1 MKEAVVRGRILLGM
15 VLIVGCMAA
24 GEEVFPTAF
33 WGSGNATGE
42 AVWVSAS
49 GFARWE
55 FLSLPMAYDHLVLKL
70 TALAAGEDVPV
81 IPVCLRI
88 FTLSLR
94 EGRAFRLKL
103 RKVSPGIYFGQLCL
117 SKRDLKSGSQLAIR
131 LTPYPTGVK
140 LGLDRY
146 SLTLRVDT
154 GGVLGPT
161 IAVRRE
167 QEYSGWL
174 SPAGG
179 PQATLLVRRA
189 AAAELSLTLP
199 ETENMWE
206 AVYIAPGT
214 YAGELGWAGP
224 GSPPDGAD
232 WFKVNLL
239 PGQLVRV
246 SFQAQA
252 GVPCTLKL
260 CDPAGNVVA
269 ELRAGSELA
278 LEYRVRERGPWLL
291 GVTAS
296 DHTHLVHYKFSL
308 EIRP

>member
-15 VLIVGCMAA
+15 VLIVGCMATA
-24 GEEVFPTAF
+24 EEIFPTAF

-49 GFARWE
+49 GFAHWE

-70 TALAAGEDVPV
+70 TAQAAGEDVPV

-94 EGRAFRLKL
+94 EGRAFHLKL

-131 LTPYPTGVK
+131 LTLYPVGVE

-146 SLTLRVDT
+146 SLTLQLDT
-154 GGVLGPT
+154 SGPT
-161 IAVRRE
+161 VAVKRE
-167 QEYSGWL
+167 QEYSGWV
-174 SPAGG
+174 SAGG
-179 PQATLLVRRA
+179 PQATALVRRA
-189 AAAELSLTLP
+189 VAAEQSLPLP
-199 ETENMWE
+199 ETEKMWE
-206 AVYIAPGT
+206 ATYIAPGT
-214 YAGELGWAGP
+214 YTGELGWAGP

-246 SFQAQA
+246 SLQAQA
-252 GVPCTLKL
+252 GVQCTLKL
-260 CDPAGNVVA
+260 CAPAGNVVA
-269 ELRAGSELA
+269 ELRAGNELA
-278 LEYRVRERGPWLL
+278 LEYRVEERGPWLL
-291 GVTAS
+291 GVTLGDPAR
-296 DHTHLVHYKFSL
+296 LIHYKLSL

>member
-1 MKEAVVRGRILLGM
+1 MVMKEAVVRGRILLGM

-24 GEEVFPTAF
+24 GEEIFPTAF
-33 WGSGNATGE
+33 WGNGNATGQ

-49 GFARWE
+49 GFAHWE
-55 FLSLPMAYDHLVLKL
+55 FLSLPTAYHHLVLKL
-70 TALAAGEDVPV
+70 TTRAAGEDVPV

-103 RKVSPGIYFGQLCL
+103 RKVSPGTYFGQLCL
-117 SKRDLKSGSQLAIR
+117 SRRDLKSGSQLAVR
-131 LTPYPTGVK
+131 LTPYPVGVE
-140 LGLDRY
+140 LGLDRH
-146 SLTLRVDT
+146 SLTLQLDT
-154 GGVLGPT
+154 DPT

-179 PQATLLVRRA
+179 PQATPVVRRP
-189 AAAELSLTLP
+189 AAAEPTLALP
-199 ETENMWE
+199 ETEKMQD

-224 GSPPDGAD
+224 GSPPDMAD

-246 SFQAQA
+246 SLQAQA

-260 CDPAGNVVA
+260 CAPAGNVVA
-269 ELRAGSELA
+269 ELRAGNELA
-278 LEYRVRERGPWLL
+278 LEYRVEERGPWLL
-291 GVTAS
+291 GVIVS
-296 DHTHLVHYKFSL
+296 DHSHPIHYKFSL